1 MNSFDFIKTKE
12 KEITSFLQ
20 ELVRAPSQNGID
32 PERNIA
38 ALIYKRLKRFG
49 LKPSLLVGEKNRPT
63 ILCYCNKSKGRNLW
77 LDAPLDTVAIG
88 DKNK

>member
-1 MNSFDFIKTKE
+1 MKQNKKAHHWAIFLNRSLSSLVITSQLQVEWDNIMNSFDFIKTKE

-38 ALIYKRLKRFG
+38 ALI
-49 LKPSLLVGEKNRPT
+49 
-63 ILCYCNKSKGRNLW
+63 
-77 LDAPLDTVAIG
+77 
-88 DKNK
+88 